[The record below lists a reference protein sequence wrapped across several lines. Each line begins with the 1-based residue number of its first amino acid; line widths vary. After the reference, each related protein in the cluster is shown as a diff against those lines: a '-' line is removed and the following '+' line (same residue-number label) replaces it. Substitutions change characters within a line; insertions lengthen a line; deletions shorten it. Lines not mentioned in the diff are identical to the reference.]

1 MCLFILRTLGSK
13 NVAMYQVKYMTK
25 DAVDINASASVL
37 IDAFKNIQEHKSTA
51 EDSGEAARNAKHFA
65 QAVANKVNC
74 ELDATQAAGVVL
86 CMGSSYHTDSIDFHY
101 SWDYFK
107 VAQSLA
113 SGGFG
118 ISNAF
123 DNNSGDD
130 ISGDAI
136 DSDTPDDADG
146 AGSQGAGM
154 VLLPVISPSLS
165 LYFSC

>member
-1 MCLFILRTLGSK
+1 MCLIRLRTLGSK

-37 IDAFKNIQEHKSTA
+37 IDAFKNIQTYKSTA
-51 EDSGEAARNAKHFA
+51 KDSGEAARNAKHFA
-65 QAVANKVNC
+65 QSVANKVNC

-130 ISGDAI
+130 ISGDDI
-136 DSDTPDDADG
+136 DSDIPDDPDG
-146 AGSQGAGM
+146 AGSQGAGI
-154 VLLPVISPSLS
+154 VSPPFLPPSLS